1 MITIYTISGLCQPG
15 KEPFVNHISKFF
27 LEKKKTY
34 SYFQIPVKLH
44 DAIGCQSKKCCYESF
59 PIIVA
64 AYYWHEKNLK
74 RNRKEEQQLEELKE
88 KYLLERIEHCQLK
101 DLASEYK
108 QLITRLQCRSEQ
120 EGNAPLSLHY
130 YINAAT
136 INRIYESS
144 NLLSDILYEYKIT
157 DYKLPVLDIE
167 KILQGEEAWVEY
179 SECVF
184 LHLERL
190 QTAESSNQPNTGNAA
205 KLKKQVIDFLEKNIN
220 QGIFVIIGVNHA
232 LDSFLKEYPKL
243 QITYGKKFDIP
254 DLSADSITDYVLTML
269 SQNKFEQEPGFGEQL
284 YQYIHN
290 NYIYSPFHNFEYGT
304 YIYHMITEASCC
316 NNSRQV
322 LKSQIPPDIE
332 VSVPATLAALN
343 GLIGL
348 NNVKKEV
355 QNLREFLIY
364 NQKLKMVT
372 QKAPVLNL
380 HMMFLGNPG
389 TGKTTV
395 ARLIAQ
401 LLYELGYIRTNKVI
415 EADKKTFT
423 GQYVGQSTVK
433 TKEVLEKAIG
443 GVLFIDEAYALGE
456 KGSFNEEIV
465 ATIIKVME
473 DSRDELI
480 IIFAGYTKSMKQF
493 FSMNEGLRSRIGR
506 TLYFDDYTADEL
518 TEIAVKKLKDIDY
531 SIAPEGIEEIK
542 HICEAATKQP
552 DFGNGRFADL
562 FVQKIIR
569 SHASLYQ
576 DGEDILHITR
586 EDVIHARELL

>member
-1 MITIYTISGLCQPG
+1 M
-15 KEPFVNHISKFF
+15 
-27 LEKKKTY
+27 
-34 SYFQIPVKLH
+34 
-44 DAIGCQSKKCCYESF
+44 
-59 PIIVA
+59 
-64 AYYWHEKNLK
+64 
-74 RNRKEEQQLEELKE
+74 
-88 KYLLERIEHCQLK
+88 
-101 DLASEYK
+101 
-108 QLITRLQCRSEQ
+108 
-120 EGNAPLSLHY
+120 
-130 YINAAT
+130 
-136 INRIYESS
+136 
-144 NLLSDILYEYKIT
+144 
-157 DYKLPVLDIE
+157 
-167 KILQGEEAWVEY
+167 
-179 SECVF
+179 
-184 LHLERL
+184 
-190 QTAESSNQPNTGNAA
+190 
-205 KLKKQVIDFLEKNIN
+205 
-220 QGIFVIIGVNHA
+220 
-232 LDSFLKEYPKL
+232 
-243 QITYGKKFDIP
+243 
-254 DLSADSITDYVLTML
+254 SADSITDYVLTML
-269 SQNKFEQEPGFGEQL
+269 NQNKFEQEPGFGEQL

-355 QNLREFLIY
+355 
-364 NQKLKMVT
+364 
-372 QKAPVLNL
+372 
-380 HMMFLGNPG
+380 
-389 TGKTTV
+389 
-395 ARLIAQ
+395 
-401 LLYELGYIRTNKVI
+401 
-415 EADKKTFT
+415 
-423 GQYVGQSTVK
+423 
-433 TKEVLEKAIG
+433 LEKATG
-443 GVLFIDEAYALGE
+443 EVLFIDEAYALGE

-531 SIAPEGIEEIK
+531 SIAPEGAEEIK